1 MKVLI
6 ALTLALAPMRAHANG
21 RLTRYARNSSYSTS
35 HPGRCDRNVFER
47 EFYLLAK
54 GLEPTSDK
62 VTAHSYETMYGTFV
76 YPLKFAAHTPR
87 VLEIG
92 LGCNMD
98 YGPGAS
104 VQIWRQL
111 LPHAELW
118 EAEYDDECVKK
129 ARAKGQLEGIKTV
142 TGDQGDFA
150 VLRRWS
156 EEIGGELD
164 VIIDDGGHKNSQ
176 IGHSFDVLWP
186 LVRNGGVYVIE
197 DLQVGRFKS
206 YGGENINYEDT
217 EGRGVM
223 ADKIKDWI
231 EQLLTIPRA
240 FKHTSGFKH
249 KIPDDVSFVY
259 CQLEACVIG
268 KRNRHVEGSR
278 PGLPGHDF
286 PGRR

>member
-1 MKVLI
+1 MKLLI
-6 ALTLALAPMRAHANG
+6 TLTLALADANG

-47 EFYLLAK
+47 QFYDLAK

-62 VTAHSYETMYGTFV
+62 VTAHSY
-76 YPLKFAAHTPR
+76 
-87 VLEIG
+87 
-92 LGCNMD
+92 
-98 YGPGAS
+98 
-104 VQIWRQL
+104 
-111 LPHAELW
+111 
-118 EAEYDDECVKK
+118 
-129 ARAKGQLEGIKTV
+129 
-142 TGDQGDFA
+142 
-150 VLRRWS
+150 
-156 EEIGGELD
+156 
-164 VIIDDGGHKNSQ
+164 
-176 IGHSFDVLWP
+176 
-186 LVRNGGVYVIE
+186 
-197 DLQVGRFKS
+197 
-206 YGGENINYEDT
+206 ENINYEDT

>member
-1 MKVLI
+1 MRRAPRRASSRVSSCVTVLR
-6 ALTLALAPMRAHANG
+6 ATRATLAASWAGTHTRRHG
-21 RLTRYARNSSYSTS
+21 R
-35 HPGRCDRNVFER
+35 PGR
-47 EFYLLAK
+47 
-54 GLEPTSDK
+54 G
-62 VTAHSYETMYGTFV
+62 H
-76 YPLKFAAHTPR
+76 
-87 VLEIG
+87 
-92 LGCNMD
+92 
-98 YGPGAS
+98 
-104 VQIWRQL
+104 
-111 LPHAELW
+111 
-118 EAEYDDECVKK
+118 
-129 ARAKGQLEGIKTV
+129 
-142 TGDQGDFA
+142 
-150 VLRRWS
+150 

-176 IGHSFDVLWP
+176 GHSFCWP

-206 YGGENINYEDT
+206 YGGENKLRGH

-231 EQLLTIPRA
+231 EQLVTIPRV
-240 FKHTSGFKH
+240 FKHTKVRGFKH

>member
-1 MKVLI
+1 MKLLI
-6 ALTLALAPMRAHANG
+6 TLTLALADANG

-47 EFYLLAK
+47 QFYDLAK

-111 LPHAELW
+111 LPH
-118 EAEYDDECVKK
+118 
-129 ARAKGQLEGIKTV
+129 
-142 TGDQGDFA
+142 
-150 VLRRWS
+150 
-156 EEIGGELD
+156 
-164 VIIDDGGHKNSQ
+164 
-176 IGHSFDVLWP
+176 
-186 LVRNGGVYVIE
+186 
-197 DLQVGRFKS
+197 
-206 YGGENINYEDT
+206 
-217 EGRGVM
+217 
-223 ADKIKDWI
+223 
-231 EQLLTIPRA
+231 RA
-240 FKHTSGFKH
+240 FKHTKGPGFKH

>member
-1 MKVLI
+1 MK
-6 ALTLALAPMRAHANG
+6 
-21 RLTRYARNSSYSTS
+21 S
-35 HPGRCDRNVFER
+35 
-47 EFYLLAK
+47 
-54 GLEPTSDK
+54 
-62 VTAHSYETMYGTFV
+62 
-76 YPLKFAAHTPR
+76 
-87 VLEIG
+87 
-92 LGCNMD
+92 
-98 YGPGAS
+98 
-104 VQIWRQL
+104 Q
-111 LPHAELW
+111 
-118 EAEYDDECVKK
+118 
-129 ARAKGQLEGIKTV
+129 V

-150 VLRRWS
+150 VLRRWA

-206 YGGENINYEDT
+206 YGGEKINYEDT
-217 EGRGVM
+217 KGRGVM

-231 EQLLTIPRA
+231 EQLVTIPRV
-240 FKHTSGFKH
+240 FKHGSGPGFKH